1 MREGVLSERETEIVQ
16 KVIETLTKYLNPEKI
31 FLFGS
36 RVKGKSYNNSDFDFA
51 VDGEKPEQNTQRKIT
66 EDIEAFAGLY
76 KVDVVYL
83 KSVDEEFKAIILETG
98 KMIYEKRD

>member
-1 MREGVLSERETEIVQ
+1 MRAGVFSERENEILQ
-16 KVIETLTKYLNPEKI
+16 KVVETLAKYLNPEKI

-36 RVKGKSYNNSDFDFA
+36 RGKGKSYNNSDFDFA
-51 VDGEKPEQNTQRKIT
+51 VDGEKPEQNTQRKIA

-83 KSVDEEFKAIILETG
+83 KSVDAEFKAIVLETG
-98 KMIYEKRD
+98 KVIYEKGN